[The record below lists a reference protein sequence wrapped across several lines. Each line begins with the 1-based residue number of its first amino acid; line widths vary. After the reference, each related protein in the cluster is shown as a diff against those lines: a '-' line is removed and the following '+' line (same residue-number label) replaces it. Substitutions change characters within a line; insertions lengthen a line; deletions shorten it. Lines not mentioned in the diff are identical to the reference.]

1 MTDLLSHV
9 PIPRDTWTERTV
21 AGGLLAAA
29 SVPDDVRLSREMFDD
44 PNLREVVAAC
54 LALHAAGKPCDPVAV
69 RTELMR
75 AGIRGQAIDG
85 AWLVSVM
92 HDGCLVA
99 QLSHYAGTLRELA
112 VRRDVI
118 TTCTR
123 ALQAASNPESDPFDV
138 AAMLH
143 VDALSIADSGDPAA
157 PPPVVDAADF
167 VDGDLSYDWL
177 MPGLLERGD
186 RFLITGGEGS
196 GKSVLSRQIALT
208 AAAGVHP
215 FTGDRINPCR
225 VLLVDLENG
234 TRHLRRALR
243 ALWDHATAIGR
254 PVERGML
261 TVESRPSGIDLTGM
275 EDRLWLRRLAEHV
288 CPDLLVIGPLYRMH
302 ATDMNAEEPARLL
315 TRTIDEI
322 RAAVGCAVVLET
334 HAPHGQSGMVRNLRP
349 VGSSL
354 FRRWPE
360 FGYGLR
366 QADEEGHVMSLV
378 AWRGARDERD
388 FPERL
393 ARGGPQEWPWAP
405 HRSFTV
411 PAGWTA

>member
-1 MTDLLSHV
+1 VTEDYAV
-9 PIPRDTWTERTV
+9 PRDAWTERTV
-21 AGGLLAAA
+21 VGGLLAAET
-29 SVPDDVRLSREMFDD
+29 VPAEVSLSRELFFD
-44 PNLREVVAAC
+44 PHLREVAAAC
-54 LALHAAGKPCDPVAV
+54 MALSTSGKPCDPVAV
-69 RTELMR
+69 RTELLR
-75 AGIRGQAIDG
+75 CGLRGQVIDG
-85 AWLVSVM
+85 AWLVELM
-92 HDGCLVA
+92 QAGCL
-99 QLSHYAGTLRELA
+99 LSQVGFYVRTLRELA
-112 VRRDVI
+112 VRRDLIVAA
-118 TTCTR
+118 TR
-123 ALQAASNPESDPFDV
+123 ALQAAANPGSDPFDV
-138 AAMLH
+138 AALLQI
-143 VDALSIADSGDPAA
+143 DASVIAEAGDPT
-157 PPPVVDAADF
+157 PPPATVDGADF
-167 VDGDLSYDWL
+167 VDGDLSFDWL

-196 GKSVLSRQIALT
+196 GKSVLSRQIAVT

-215 FTGDRINPCR
+215 FTGDRIEPVK

-243 ALWDHATAIGR
+243 ALWDHAAAIGR
-254 PVERGML
+254 PVQRGML

-275 EDRLWLRRLAEHV
+275 EDRLWLRRLCEHAR
-288 CPDLLVIGPLYRMH
+288 PGLLVIGPLYRMH

-322 RAAVGCAVVLET
+322 RASVGCAVVLET
-334 HAPHGQSGMVRNLRP
+334 HAPHGVSGQVRNLRP

-366 QADEEGHVMSLV
+366 QQDEDGTVMSLV

-388 FPERL
+388 FPTEL

-405 HRSFTV
+405 NRRYQM
-411 PAGWTA
+411 PAGWAS